1 MQGSA
6 LRFLMLLGA
15 STILAG
21 CFPGTRKNTQIC
33 DQPQEYQ
40 AARSVPPLKIP
51 EGLDE
56 PDRSERLVIP
66 GQAQP
71 NPYPDGRPC
80 LERPPDYFGRD
91 DQGSARSTD
100 KRN

>member
-1 MQGSA
+1 MPGSV
-6 LRFLMLLGA
+6 LRLILLVWAVLLLAACSSGA
-15 STILAG
+15 
-21 CFPGTRKNTQIC
+21 RKNREVC
-33 DQPQEYQ
+33 NEPQEYQ

-66 GQAQP
+66 GKADP
-71 NPYPDGRPC
+71 NPYPNGRPC

-91 DQGSARSTD
+91 DQATD
-100 KRN
+100 QH